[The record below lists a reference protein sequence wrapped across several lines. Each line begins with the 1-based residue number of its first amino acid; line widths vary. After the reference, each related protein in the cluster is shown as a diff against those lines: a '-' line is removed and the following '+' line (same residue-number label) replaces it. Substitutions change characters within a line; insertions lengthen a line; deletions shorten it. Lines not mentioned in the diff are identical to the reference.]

1 MTKQQ
6 HEHWGVCMFLII
18 IFPLGPSLSL
28 RFSLNVTFSEI
39 SQTRKDVP
47 TLPSYVTLSSTQT
60 LLIKS
65 ITILSDY
72 LYTQNNF

>member
-18 IFPLGPSLSL
+18 ILPLGPSLSL